1 MEWPT
6 QFLAAVLGL
15 GIVALFIPWLVPRG
29 FSVLLGLI
37 LALAAT
43 GCWGAYERHLQS
55 IARPGDPLIR
65 VDLILIV
72 PLIAL
77 TWLSLLGLTV
87 VRGRDLLEDVVGPA
101 CATPVMGLQS
111 LCWSPPRM
119 FLMIGTPVRVWCR
132 AAGASDVAP

>member
-87 VRGRDLLEDVVGPA
+87 VRGRQAMKAESQRANDA
-101 CATPVMGLQS
+101 ATSSRTSSVPHA
-111 LCWSPPRM
+111 PP
-119 FLMIGTPVRVWCR
+119 L
-132 AAGASDVAP
+132 